1 MHSYLSRTDF
11 RHLSRNNTIPR
22 HIPEFQK
29 FLSLLKRKF
38 KNEPIAREIPAPGN
52 PQTSK
57 FSRNVLE
64 FKDFCVLLPLI
75 LEWNARKFT
84 RNTLAMLP
92 VMLRIPLKAKSL
104 PDKPRCFQPEERTQ
118 ERPRKNTNRSLIINL
133 KRSGSD

>member
-11 RHLSRNNTIPR
+11 RHLSRNNTIP
-22 HIPEFQK
+22 EFQK
-29 FLSLLKRKF
+29 KFLPLLKRKF
-38 KNEPIAREIPAPGN
+38 KNEPIAREIPAPGS

-75 LEWNARKFT
+75 LEWNARKFA

-92 VMLRIPLKAKSL
+92 VMLRIPLRTKSL